1 MPSAAQQ
8 LAQYGLTVD
17 VARQWIASNLSNP
30 KTVFDVCKNGGIDST
45 MIAEILTPLAPGLNA
60 ATVENFFS
68 SKGLNGSALK
78 AAPMVDLDAG
88 KIELISKD
96 LKEMSWQI
104 SMNDNT
110 GELSTETLR
119 KTVLKELSKSGYNDM
134 FDPNHYKGSADG
146 TFTSA
151 ELGVSGLESFA
162 ATSANLESLFY
173 GTLINSFRSFDQSEV
188 DMFNWF
194 IQTDPNGIKS
204 GDSSLMNM
212 LESMFLSY
220 VKSPTDTPAF
230 DDAAVARKVVNTTIA
245 AAQLVGT
252 YDIGLFQAV
261 FNPSEG

>member
-17 VARQWIASNLSNP
+17 VARQWIAANLSNP

-45 MIAEILTPLAPGLNA
+45 MIAEILNPLAPGLNA
-60 ATVENFFS
+60 ATVESFFS

-78 AAPMVDLDAG
+78 ATPMVDLDAG
-88 KIELISKD
+88 KMELISKD
-96 LKEMSWQI
+96 LKDMSWQI

-110 GELSTETLR
+110 GKLSTETLR
-119 KTVLKELSKSGYNDM
+119 KAVLKELSKSDYDAM
-134 FDPNHYKGSADG
+134 FDPKQYKGSADG
-146 TFTSA
+146 TFTST
-151 ELGVSGLESFA
+151 ELGVSGLDSFA
-162 ATSANLESLFY
+162 ATNANLESLFY
-173 GTLINSFRSFDQSEV
+173 GTLINCFKSLDQSEV

-194 IQTDPNGIKS
+194 VQLNPSGIKS
-204 GDSSLMNM
+204 GDSGLMNM
-212 LESMFLSY
+212 LESMFISY

-230 DDAAVARKVVNTTIA
+230 DDAAVAKKIVNTTVA

-261 FNPSEG
+261 FNPTEG